1 MQTDTIDTK
10 QYVHNL
16 NSDTTS
22 LIPFVMTD
30 IPAEKQ
36 SNPGWKV
43 IVNGDSWEA
52 VGSAKLVQEK
62 MGIQVSYGM
71 RPEGYDGITIRELTG
86 GGAVTI
92 PYMIHPETGH
102 IYVGLVKE
110 YRPLLGGDVWNVPRG
125 FVDFGETHQ
134 QAAERE
140 VVEEMGY
147 QRGIGKVIKLAEGLN
162 PNSTYFDTSN
172 VNEDGSLSGVAVFAM
187 PLYQEQ
193 LEKITDEQGK
203 ETYVFPRT
211 MREAVQGD
219 NASERIFGSMFVP
232 IKEAMMSRDMFTSA
246 AAGQLLV
253 RLTQ

>member
-1 MQTDTIDTK
+1 MYTDTTNTK
-10 QYVHNL
+10 QYIQNL
-16 NSDTTS
+16 KTDTDS
-22 LIPFVMTD
+22 PMPFKMTD
-30 IPAEKQ
+30 IPTDKQ
-36 SNPGWKV
+36 VHPGWKV
-43 IVNGDSWEA
+43 VVNGDSWDA
-52 VGSAKLVQEK
+52 VGSARLVQEQ
-62 MGIQVSYGM
+62 MGIQVSYGL

-110 YRPLLGGDVWNVPRG
+110 YRPLLGGEVWNVPRG

-147 QRGIGKVIKLAEGLN
+147 KTGVGKVIKLAEGLN

-172 VNEDGSLSGVAVFAM
+172 VNEDGSLAGVAIFAM

-193 LEKITDEQGK
+193 LEKIIDSHGD

-211 MREAVQGD
+211 MRESVVGD
-219 NASERIFGSMFVP
+219 NATERILGSMFVP
-232 IKEAMMSRDMFTSA
+232 IKQAMMSRDMFTSA

>member
-1 MQTDTIDTK
+1 MQTDSTDTK
-10 QYVHNL
+10 QYIQNL
-16 NSDTTS
+16 TDTTATMV
-22 LIPFVMTD
+22 PFQMTD
-30 IPAEKQ
+30 VPQDKQ
-36 SNPGWKV
+36 HNPGWKV
-43 IVNGDSWEA
+43 VVNGDNWEA
-52 VGSAKLVQEK
+52 VGSASLVQEK
-62 MGIQVSYGM
+62 MGIQVSYGL
-71 RPEGYDGITIRELTG
+71 RPEGYDGITIRELSG

-110 YRPLLGGDVWNVPRG
+110 NRPLLGGEVWNVPRG
-125 FVDFGETHQ
+125 FVDFGENHQ

-147 QRGIGKVIKLAEGLN
+147 KSGMGRVIKLAEGLN
-162 PNSTYFDTSN
+162 PNSTYFDTSR
-172 VNEDGSLSGVAVFAM
+172 VNEDGSLTGVAVFAM

-193 LEKITDEQGK
+193 LEKMMDENGN
-203 ETYVFPRT
+203 EMYVFPRT
-211 MREAVQGD
+211 MRESVVGD

-232 IKEAMMSRDMFTSA
+232 IKQAMMSRDMFTSA

>member
-1 MQTDTIDTK
+1 MQIDTTNTK
-10 QYVHNL
+10 QYVQVL
-16 NSDTTS
+16 NTS
-22 LIPFVMTD
+22 SERLVPFEMTD
-30 IPAEKQ
+30 IPVEKQ

-43 IVNGDSWEA
+43 VVNGGSWEA
-52 VGSAKLVQEK
+52 VGSAQLIQAK

-92 PYMIHPETGH
+92 PYMIHPETGY

-147 QRGIGKVIKLAEGLN
+147 KSGIGKVIKLAEGLN
-162 PNSTYFDTSN
+162 PNSTYFDTSRTN
-172 VNEDGSLSGVAVFAM
+172 DDGSLTGVAVFAM

-193 LEKITDEQGK
+193 LEKMIDDQGK

-211 MREAVQGD
+211 MRESVVGD
-219 NASERIFGSMFVP
+219 SASERIFGSMFVP
-232 IKEAMMSRDMFTSA
+232 IKDAMMSRDMFTSA

-253 RLTQ
+253 RLMQ